1 MLDPQHLVRHA
12 EVFTAEVFHLA
23 VWLVLL
29 VAIFVPLERLFEL
42 HPVKILRHQ
51 VGVDLAWYFINSLLP
66 AAIIAV
72 PLALLAQTLHGLNPG
87 GFYSM
92 VAGWHL
98 WIRLPLMFLVND
110 LGVYWYHRTSHKVP
124 FLWQFHAIHHSAEE
138 LDWLVN
144 TRAHPVDMVFT
155 RLAGLAPVY
164 LLGLAQSAGG
174 HLDKGVALLM
184 ILGTIWSFFIHAN
197 IKLRLGPLE
206 WLVSTPAFHHW
217 HHTNDEHRDR
227 NFAAIFPLYDRIF
240 GTSWLPKH
248 WPPVYGI
255 DAKVPPTM
263 VGQLI
268 NPLPNQPATAP
279 AASEGSGASRGKVI
293 I

>member
-124 FLWQFHAIHHSAEE
+124 FLWQFHAIHHSTEE

-184 ILGTIWSFFIHAN
+184 ILGTI
-197 IKLRLGPLE
+197 
-206 WLVSTPAFHHW
+206 
-217 HHTNDEHRDR
+217 
-227 NFAAIFPLYDRIF
+227 
-240 GTSWLPKH
+240 
-248 WPPVYGI
+248 
-255 DAKVPPTM
+255 
-263 VGQLI
+263 
-268 NPLPNQPATAP
+268 
-279 AASEGSGASRGKVI
+279 
-293 I
+293 